1 MKYKDY
7 FLKLKETG
15 EINNEEY
22 NKFIETV
29 GEGEIPDAVFQVLDS
44 TFLTVKRAQTHPG
57 VISKIKADTLSP
69 IDRDIKEVLKFLPAE
84 KVIDIEREQSTF
96 KKMEMIKE
104 ALPEAFDK
112 AKKAPNDD
120 EIKKKLSEKDEIVK
134 NLTEKFNKLE
144 ASKTDEIK
152 KIKDQSAAEMKDYK
166 LLGELEKSANSY
178 TFAEVFKDARPHLT
192 KAILSEIRSKNKLD
206 LSEKEGQYAISV
218 LDDTGAPRFEN
229 NGNTPVTISSLLDA
243 AFKPYLK
250 VNNQDPQ
257 QQQQNQ
263 HKTESFRVD
272 PGKAANRTGANVSV
286 QV

>member
-1 MKYKDY
+1 MKYSEY
-7 FLKLKETG
+7 FSKLAETG
-15 EINNEEY
+15 EIKNEDFT
-22 NKFIETV
+22 KFMATV
-29 GEGEIPDAVFQVLDS
+29 PDGEIPDPVFQLLDS
-44 TFLTVKRAQTHPG
+44 TFLTVKRAQSHPG

-69 IDRDIKEVLKFLPAE
+69 IDRDIKDLLKYLPAD
-84 KVIDIEREQSTF
+84 KVLDIEREPSTF
-96 KKMEMIKE
+96 KKMEMIKDTI
-104 ALPEAFDK
+104 PEAFEK
-112 AKKAPNDD
+112 AKKAPNDE

-144 ASKTDEIK
+144 TSKTDEIK
-152 KIKDQSAAEMKDYK
+152 KIKDQSDAEMKDYK

-192 KAILSEIRSKNKLD
+192 KAILSEIRTKNKLD

-250 VNNQDPQ
+250 VNNQDGKQEQ
-257 QQQQNQ
+257 QR
-263 HKTESFRVD
+263 TDSLRVD
-272 PGKAANRTGANVSV
+272 TGKGGSRTGANVSV